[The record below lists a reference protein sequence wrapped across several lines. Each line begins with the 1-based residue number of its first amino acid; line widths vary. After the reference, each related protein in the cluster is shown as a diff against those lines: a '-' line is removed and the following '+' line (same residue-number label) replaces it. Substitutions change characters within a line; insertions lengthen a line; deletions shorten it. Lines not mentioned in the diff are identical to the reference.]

1 MRRAIRLKEYP
12 PGSVIRNIPPDWYLH
27 AKDST
32 LETGEY
38 IIRTDHNGFILAG
51 EHYISSDTQIVVL
64 GDSIVEAMYVAE
76 HLRMCSCL
84 EASLTRVVGVPV
96 QVLNGGYSGATSLH
110 LLNVF
115 LNKVVPLKPVAV
127 ILMTSVLDADVAVRK
142 GDYWN
147 KDCWLEPLVDIDKH
161 NTSRD
166 NEFRS
171 TPDFSSRPRLLSLFQ
186 TAGALFDIPV
196 WFATA
201 PHRQLFQGEYVE
213 KTFKDRSDFDAEVA
227 QRRAVNAI
235 TRQFALENRA
245 VLFDLELSMID
256 MHDIY
261 YDMFHHNARGGP
273 LAAKHFIDAGLA
285 RVLAARWM
293 ATKLNNSASNAETR

>member
-12 PGSVIRNIPPDWYLH
+12 PTSVIGNIPPDWYLQ

-32 LETGEY
+32 LEKGEY

-51 EHYISSDTQIVVL
+51 EHYISSDIQIVVL

-76 HLRMCSCL
+76 HSRMCSCL
-84 EASLTRVVGVPV
+84 ETSLTDAIGLPV
-96 QVLNGGYSGATSLH
+96 QILNGGYSGATSLH

-115 LNKVVPLKPVAV
+115 LNKVVPLKPAAV

-147 KDCWLEPLVDIDKH
+147 TDCWLEPLLDIDHH
-161 NTSRD
+161 NTTRD

-171 TPDFSSRPRLLSLFQ
+171 VSDFSSRPRLLSLFQ

-213 KTFKDRSDFDAEVA
+213 KTFKNRSDFDAEVA

-235 TRQFALENRA
+235 TRQFALENKA
-245 VLFDLELSMID
+245 VLFDLEVSMID
-256 MHDIY
+256 MCDIY

-273 LAAKHFIDAGLA
+273 VAAKHFIEAGLA
-285 RVLAARWM
+285 RALAGRLEV
-293 ATKLNNSASNAETR
+293 TKLNCSGSRS